1 MTRIFFIVITTF
13 AFLLTSC
20 VKESDYFVPDGTFEF
35 VGDVQA
41 LKQELRPEPVLTS
54 FEMPEDKTIVQVSD
68 QLQLVMDEGTLLN
81 EDGDFFSGG
90 VDVRLRTAAEISEW
104 AGWDFSMITEDGF
117 LDAIASQKIE
127 FHSDDHMKLSVNPDN
142 PPLIR
147 WLSEEE
153 RKEVYL
159 FKHDKESYKWIFYS
173 TDVEYVERESIVD
186 GVQETTWG
194 YEFTV
199 SDEGWYTIG
208 TELLMPH
215 GSDICLIHTEGFTR
229 KNTTSFVTFKN
240 HNTLVIL
247 NGWDADNPYKNC
259 NSLLR
264 LPINED
270 VKLASIAGISGNRYF
285 FDQVSFNLG
294 QSEIEIEMNPKR
306 NSLSQILNRLNN

>member
-1 MTRIFFIVITTF
+1 MSRIFFIVLIIFT
-13 AFLLTSC
+13 FLLTAC
-20 VKESDYFVPDGTFEF
+20 VKETDYFIPDGTFEF

-41 LKQELRPEPVLTS
+41 LRQELRPETVFVN
-54 FEMPEDKTIVQVSD
+54 FEMPEEETIIPISD
-68 QLQLVMDEGTLLN
+68 RVHLLVDEGTLLD
-81 EDGDFFSGG
+81 EDGNSFSGE
-90 VDVRLRTAAEISEW
+90 VEVSLRTAAEISEW

-117 LDAIASQKIE
+117 LDAIASQKIK
-127 FHSDDHMKLSVNPDN
+127 FHSADHIKLKINPDN

-159 FKHDKESYKWIFYS
+159 FKRDKGSYKWNFHS
-173 TDVEYVERESIVD
+173 TDVVFVEREEITD
-186 GVQETTWG
+186 GVAETTRG
-194 YEFTV
+194 YEFTI

-215 GSDICLIHTEGFTR
+215 GSDICLKHSEGFTK

-247 NGWDADNPYKNC
+247 NGWDTANPYKNC

-270 VKLASIAGISGNRYF
+270 VKVASIAGISGNRYF
-285 FDQVSFNLG
+285 FDQVSFNLSP
-294 QSEIEIEMNPKR
+294 SEIEIEMNPKR
-306 NSLSQILNRLNN
+306 NSLNQILNRLNN